1 MFSENDLRELVNY
14 SAKSAM
20 LSIYLNTDPT
30 LGNSDSYRLRLRNM
44 LKSVELEEDVERVE
58 QYFNNE
64 YDWAGKSV
72 AIFSDVSA
80 EFLRVYP
87 LAVPVA
93 DLINIGVR
101 PNVKPLASLLDSYGG
116 YGVVLLD
123 KQGARMF
130 YFHLGELKEQEGIF
144 GDSVK
149 QSKGGGS
156 AMTGMRGG
164 VATQNRSI
172 EETVERNMRE
182 SVEFATYFF
191 QDKHIR
197 RILLSGSD
205 DNIALFRSYLPKS
218 WQSLIVGTFSVG
230 MNATEHEVLVR
241 AMEIGQATEIA
252 REKDLVQRLITTFAK
267 KGAAEIGLEP
277 TLKAVSEGRVQTLV
291 ILHGYQKEGYRCPD
305 CGIITSFP
313 DVICEGCM
321 QPKQVVQDI
330 VALAVSVVMENHGE
344 IEFVHQSTDLQNVGN
359 IGAFLRY

>member
-130 YFHLGELKEQEGIF
+130 YFHLGELNKKEY
-144 GDSVK
+144 SV
-149 QSKGGGS
+149 
-156 AMTGMRGG
+156 
-164 VATQNRSI
+164 
-172 EETVERNMRE
+172 
-182 SVEFATYFF
+182 
-191 QDKHIR
+191 
-197 RILLSGSD
+197 
-205 DNIALFRSYLPKS
+205 
-218 WQSLIVGTFSVG
+218 IVLNS
-230 MNATEHEVLVR
+230 
-241 AMEIGQATEIA
+241 Q
-252 REKDLVQRLITTFAK
+252 
-267 KGAAEIGLEP
+267 KGA
-277 TLKAVSEGRVQTLV
+277 VQL
-291 ILHGYQKEGYRCPD
+291 
-305 CGIITSFP
+305 
-313 DVICEGCM
+313 
-321 QPKQVVQDI
+321 
-330 VALAVSVVMENHGE
+330 
-344 IEFVHQSTDLQNVGN
+344 
-359 IGAFLRY
+359 